1 MDNLSSAFWDINPE
15 EPRSAPPEAHSCK
28 FCQSLQAQC
37 LSGPWYSGNLTL
49 NTTAREVL
57 RNLEHECCCDF
68 VALMASI
75 WKTEVPLRS
84 PSRGCISTDVLFPV
98 SGSSGRIPDE
108 VRSHLD
114 DFILILASGWGAVN
128 PRYEVSHDVVSI
140 ASFGFRN
147 ALNGDCFQWSFS
159 RPLCVYTTVGM

>member
-1 MDNLSSAFWDINPE
+1 V
-15 EPRSAPPEAHSCK
+15 PR
-28 FCQSLQAQC
+28 
-37 LSGPWYSGNLTL
+37 
-49 NTTAREVL
+49 
-57 RNLEHECCCDF
+57 
-68 VALMASI
+68 
-75 WKTEVPLRS
+75 RS

-98 SGSSGRIPDE
+98 SGSDRIPDE

-147 ALNGDCFQWSFS
+147 ALNGDSFEWSFS
-159 RPLCVYTTVGM
+159 RPLCVYTTAGM